1 MVSTLVVFLSLG
13 VVELETV
20 MAALL
25 PSLMEMLF
33 LNQTIVGSGML
44 DARQIN

>member
-20 MAALL
+20 MATLL